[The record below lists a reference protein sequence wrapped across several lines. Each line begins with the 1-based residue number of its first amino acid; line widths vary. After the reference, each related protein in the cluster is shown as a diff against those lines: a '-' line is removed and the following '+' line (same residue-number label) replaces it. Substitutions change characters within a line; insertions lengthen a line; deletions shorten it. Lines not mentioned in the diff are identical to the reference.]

1 VKPDALARI
10 AILPDAL
17 YAAPISPLIYG
28 DFIEFLGEL
37 IPGMRAEKVRDRA
50 FEGVQPA
57 KYIWPPDAQ
66 PPTPAWEPFV
76 AGLPA
81 FTDAAEHPAQLE
93 MVPAAAQVVM
103 DGERPFVGSQSARV
117 EVRRAGDQAFVA
129 GIAQRGIAVT
139 AGLALA
145 FEAYV
150 RADAAV
156 GGELTVLVGR
166 SYGAFFRAYATLA
179 LRGVTGEWQRVAGSL
194 VPDASDADASLA
206 IGACREGTFWLDK
219 VSLLPD
225 DHLRGWRKD
234 VVAAVRAMKPGCI
247 RFGGS
252 SLITYQWETGI
263 GSRERRVPFVNH
275 PWDNREEHDV
285 GLHEFLDF
293 CELVGAEPLICVNAN
308 STTLAQVL
316 DEIEYCN
323 GPADTP
329 YGRIRAAMGH
339 PEPFDVRYWQ
349 IGNEQEGA
357 AYEQV
362 LAGYARAIRARHPG
376 LVLLAS
382 YPSPRILAEL
392 SADLDYICPHF
403 YDPYTREGEA
413 SLRTLATAIAET
425 AQNKDL
431 KIGVTEWNHTAG
443 HWGWARAWLLT
454 LYNALNAARMFNMY
468 QRLGDLVR
476 IANRSN
482 LTNSV
487 CSGVVQTI
495 PSDLYLTP
503 TYHVQAVYANFAG
516 DVALSVLAGADD
528 ALDVAATRRS
538 GDGEI
543 AVFVVNP
550 LDQPQRRQMDLSA
563 MGMPL
568 GPVRAW
574 TLTGPSLDAAN
585 SFVEKQRVAPVESV
599 LPSSGAFFE
608 YVFLPYSLTLLRY
621 LPRDRTRAGARP
633 ATG

>member
-1 VKPDALARI
+1 VESDAQARV
-10 AILPDAL
+10 AILPDML
-17 YAAPISPLIYG
+17 YEAPISPLIYG

-37 IPGMRAEKVRDRA
+37 IPGMRAEKLRDRA

-57 KYIWPPDAQ
+57 TYVWPPDAPL
-66 PPTPAWEPFV
+66 PPPAWEPFV
-76 AGLPA
+76 AGQPA
-81 FTDAAEHPAQLE
+81 FATAPDKPEQLE
-93 MVPAAAQVVM
+93 MVASTAQVVM
-103 DGERPFVGSQSARV
+103 DGGRPFVGSRSARV
-117 EVRRAGDQAFVA
+117 EIRQAGDQPFVA

-139 AGLALA
+139 AGLPLG

-150 RADAAV
+150 RAGSDM
-156 GGELTVLVGR
+156 GGELLVLVGQN
-166 SYGAFFRAYATLA
+166 YGAFFRAYATLP
-179 LRGVTGEWQRVAGSL
+179 LQGLTGEWQRVAGSL
-194 VPDASDADASLA
+194 VPDTSDANATLA
-206 IGACREGTFWLDK
+206 IGACRGGTFWLDK

-234 VVAAVRAMKPGCI
+234 VVETVRAMKPGCI

-252 SLITYQWETGI
+252 SLIYYQWETGI
-263 GSRERRVPFVNH
+263 GPRERRVPFVNH
-275 PWDNREEHDV
+275 PWGNREEHDV

-293 CELVGAEPLICVNAN
+293 CELVGTEPLICVNSN
-308 STTLAQVL
+308 STTVAQVL

-329 YGRIRAAMGH
+329 HGRIRAAMGH
-339 PEPFDVRYWQ
+339 PEPFEVRYWQ

-362 LAGYARAIRARHPG
+362 LADYARAIRARHPG

-382 YPSPRILAEL
+382 YPSSRILAEI

-413 SLRTLATAIAET
+413 SLCALATSIRQT

-454 LYNALNAARMFNMY
+454 LYNALNAARVFNMY
-468 QRLGDLVR
+468 QRLGDVIR

-487 CSGVVQTI
+487 CSGVVQTS
-495 PSDLYLTP
+495 PTDLYLTP
-503 TYHVQAVYANFAG
+503 TYHAQAAYANFAG
-516 DVALSVLAGADD
+516 DAALTVLAGEDD
-528 ALDVAATRRS
+528 GLDIAATRRS
-538 GDGEI
+538 GDGEV

-550 LDQPQRRQMDLSA
+550 HDQPQQRRMDLSA
-563 MGMPL
+563 VGMPL
-568 GPVRAW
+568 GPVRVW

-599 LPSSGAFFE
+599 LAGCGATFE
-608 YVFLPYSLTLLRY
+608 HVFLPYSLTILRY
-621 LPRDRTRAGARP
+621 VPRAHSDVARP
-633 ATG
+633 